1 MSAKTYNANTSVL
14 EHFLEHFEAPW
25 AFTQN
30 STFEGFQAKMLQN
43 GYRELKISCGM
54 RLDA

>member
-43 GYRELKISCGM
+43 GYRELKISCGV
-54 RLDA
+54 RLDV